1 MDLPS
6 SSDHPT
12 EFRLPPAPT
21 SVHRSSKKLMV
32 GGTNTVSQVP
42 YPAILA
48 ATALTVSPPF
58 IQPSVHRLGGRR
70 GLKVRLTVKQP
81 VIQRRWSNQ
90 AVSPTVVRLLDHRRD
105 SPNGGTRLVP
115 TILRPYRQA
124 TVNTV
129 GARCGI
135 RPTVVQPTPI
145 KGGGPV
151 V

>member
-1 MDLPS
+1 MGVPLWWI
-6 SSDHPT
+6 T
-12 EFRLPPAPT
+12 Y
-21 SVHRSSKKLMV
+21 V
-32 GGTNTVSQVP
+32 G
-42 YPAILA
+42 L
-48 ATALTVSPPF
+48 TASPPV
-58 IQPSVHRLGGRR
+58 IHPSFSHG
-70 GLKVRLTVKQP
+70 
-81 VIQRRWSNQ
+81 SSE

-115 TILRPYRQA
+115 TILRSYRQA

-151 V
+151 VYH